1 MSFHHTNDPNQYY
14 QNFNP
19 DQAGETYVEITPEDN
34 VPFYQKIIAD
44 SSNALIELD
53 IWKLAA
59 IKGRR
64 IGNNIVID
72 EEFWG
77 KYTIDVSEEYSILST
92 ENKVMVMNLLMSLR
106 EKMLEFNN
114 ILPANI
120 LVIGILQ
127 KVHFGIIDYNV
138 VRFLIKDNNLNTHEM
153 TIIEKNHKIQD
164 IIYNKV
170 VDITST
176 ELTDHSSVIPVRPI
190 YGLDYNLGDGE
201 LGLVLSSPSAIDIY
215 HRTEIIGNM
224 IIKPSVQFALIYTKV
239 EVPIEIYMYSYDSKY
254 ELVAN
259 GISNKKIDLR
269 VVPIDKYIKKNIVIK
284 ILDFDNN
291 NEIYLG
297 QILY

>member
-1 MSFHHTNDPNQYY
+1 
-14 QNFNP
+14 
-19 DQAGETYVEITPEDN
+19 
-34 VPFYQKIIAD
+34 
-44 SSNALIELD
+44 
-53 IWKLAA
+53 
-59 IKGRR
+59 
-64 IGNNIVID
+64 
-72 EEFWG
+72 
-77 KYTIDVSEEYSILST
+77 
-92 ENKVMVMNLLMSLR
+92 MVMDLLMSLR

-176 ELTDHSSVIPVRPI
+176 ELTDYSSVIPVRPI